1 MTLTNLLILSVVG
14 VAGSILFSLFTT
26 QKKYLLYSTAI
37 LLAIAI
43 LGYSLDASA
52 VADAVSQD
60 MSDRS
65 TTIERQTLEEDL
77 NLTPDGG
84 HYSGVEYAE
93 RTQGAAEAVSDEV
106 IESTI
111 AQYASDNLVIAVA
124 NGSVRVSGRVEDKE
138 TARHAIE
145 QIKKIPGVHEITFNL
160 GLDRKAS

>member
-1 MTLTNLLILSVVG
+1 MSITTILILSF
-14 VAGSILFSLFTT
+14 VAMAGNILLSLFTT

-37 LLAIAI
+37 LLTIAV
-43 LGYSLDASA
+43 LGYSLNALA
-52 VADAVSQD
+52 AADAVSQD
-60 MSDRS
+60 MSVRS
-65 TTIERQTLEEDL
+65 TTIERQALEEDL

-84 HYSGVEYAE
+84 HYSGVEYAQ
-93 RTQGAAEAVSDEV
+93 RTKGAAEAVGDEV

-138 TARHAIE
+138 IARHVIE
-145 QIKKIPGVHEITFNL
+145 QIKEIPGVHEITFNL